1 MVNRTNLLSTHTTL
15 HQINLHKSK
24 YANYELFK
32 QTEPLRN
39 VIILAQE
46 PHAYNGKITGTPR
59 GLKARTVGPSPRS
72 CIIHPIKLNITPIS
86 ELCSEDVVS
95 CLWETESST
104 YAKIMLISVYWDIT
118 IPVIPY
124 ELVSSI
130 SYCHNHNLPYICSMD
145 SNAHSTLWGCNNDN
159 PRGKTLEEFIIRM
172 GADLQNRGNAP
183 TFSNHRSATIIDLT
197 FTDPS
202 LSNALSNW
210 RIHDTPSLSDHVA
223 IRMNLH
229 LSTPP
234 ASPIRIWKTA
244 DWQLFKSLLQNLPP
258 LPLTWNETNIESEC
272 SLLHTLIN
280 NALDIA
286 CPKTILKPTQKLL
299 WWNSSLDNSRRRA
312 HRYHNH
318 YHKRPTEENK
328 TLFNQAR
335 RSHQRQCRKAR
346 RESWKT
352 FVSGSNTQKSAAL
365 LSKIVQKKFNSNTI
379 GHMKL
384 PDGSSTSSTKATL
397 ETLVDE
403 HFPGNS
409 VIEPPLPPLSPAIT
423 LQSIPWITDKL
434 ISQAIHSFKKDK
446 AAGPDDFKPI
456 LLQNL
461 PPIVI
466 SRLNTLFTAC
476 ISLGYTPTPWKTS
489 KTIFIP
495 KNGKTCYQ
503 DPRSFRPISLT
514 SFFFKTL
521 EKLMLWEAEQSCL
534 LTSPMH
540 DNQHAFRKD
549 HSCDIALS
557 RVVGHIEKSILN
569 GHYTLGVF
577 LDIQGAF
584 DNITIDSL
592 ESGMRAHG
600 FPEQMITW
608 YINYMKTRS
617 CQSTLFD
624 STIVRF
630 LNKGT
635 PQGGVFSPI
644 AWNLAF
650 DSLLKLFDRSN
661 VLIIGFADDG
671 TILISGPDPTTLV
684 HIAQEALNKISR
696 WGIDHGLTFS
706 PSKTNAV
713 LFHRK
718 YKSPESTLPSLT
730 LDGSI
735 IKYTTTVKY
744 LGVLLDYKL
753 KWTPH
758 IEDKIAKA
766 KKSLLLHRNAM
777 GKLWGPHPSTV
788 RWLYEGIIKP
798 SLTYGCLVWGHA
810 LTTQSITLKLQRLQR
825 LALLPMS
832 PVRSQT
838 PTAGMEVLAN
848 ITPLT
853 VTIKELS
860 SRAYLRIKP
869 YLTNWDDLG
878 RGNLRGHL
886 HHVKKRVG
894 DLNLDLNNL
903 DKIPPTFQPKNS
915 LNIIVSDFGS
925 TPPPP
930 PNSLLFYTDGSKT
943 PEGIG
948 AGFAVYQMDTA
959 QRSFNLIHSDSFKLP
974 SYATVFQA
982 EVEAINQGARFA
994 LDITTSTPNN
1004 LSLYGDLSH
1013 HELYFIGDNRASL
1026 IAISNN
1032 LAKSRT
1038 VLNCSTNLSLL
1049 NRTHKITLHWIKA
1062 HSGQEGNERAD
1073 HLAKQGTLIPIPPN
1087 PPPNIPNLLPTP
1099 IPLSHV
1105 KNMCKHQS
1113 LKLWNHQWANSQH
1126 CRQTKIFFPEVDVAK
1141 SNHLL
1146 RLNRDHFGRAIRW
1159 LTGHCFLNR
1168 HNNLLHPT
1176 ETTDPQ
1182 CRLCQMDVETS
1193 SHIICQCEA
1202 LCLVRHYHFQ
1212 EFLLPLSPI
1221 TYIKQLTSYLDDPRI
1236 HSLEYL
1242 PHE

>member
-1 MVNRTNLLSTHTTL
+1 
-15 HQINLHKSK
+15 
-24 YANYELFK
+24 
-32 QTEPLRN
+32 
-39 VIILAQE
+39 
-46 PHAYNGKITGTPR
+46 
-59 GLKARTVGPSPRS
+59 
-72 CIIHPIKLNITPIS
+72 
-86 ELCSEDVVS
+86 
-95 CLWETESST
+95 
-104 YAKIMLISVYWDIT
+104 
-118 IPVIPY
+118 
-124 ELVSSI
+124 
-130 SYCHNHNLPYICSMD
+130 
-145 SNAHSTLWGCNNDN
+145 
-159 PRGKTLEEFIIRM
+159 
-172 GADLQNRGNAP
+172 
-183 TFSNHRSATIIDLT
+183 
-197 FTDPS
+197 
-202 LSNALSNW
+202 
-210 RIHDTPSLSDHVA
+210 
-223 IRMNLH
+223 
-229 LSTPP
+229 
-234 ASPIRIWKTA
+234 
-244 DWQLFKSLLQNLPP
+244 
-258 LPLTWNETNIESEC
+258 
-272 SLLHTLIN
+272 
-280 NALDIA
+280 
-286 CPKTILKPTQKLL
+286 
-299 WWNSSLDNSRRRA
+299 
-312 HRYHNH
+312 
-318 YHKRPTEENK
+318 
-328 TLFNQAR
+328 
-335 RSHQRQCRKAR
+335 
-346 RESWKT
+346 
-352 FVSGSNTQKSAAL
+352 
-365 LSKIVQKKFNSNTI
+365 
-379 GHMKL
+379 MKL
-384 PDGSSTSSTKATL
+384 PNGSTTSSTKATL
-397 ETLVDE
+397 EALVDE

-409 VIEPPLPPLSPAIT
+409 ANEAPRPPPSPAIP
-423 LQSIPWITDKL
+423 LLNIPWITDKL

-446 AAGPDDFKPI
+446 AAGPDGFKPI

-461 PPIVI
+461 PPLLI
-466 SRLNTLFTAC
+466 SRLNTIYTAC
-476 ISLGYTPTPWKTS
+476 ISLGYTPNPWKIS

-534 LTSPMH
+534 LTTPMH

-569 GHYTLGVF
+569 GQYTLGVF

-592 ESGMRAHG
+592 ESGMRTHG
-600 FPEQMITW
+600 FPNQMITW

-624 STIVRF
+624 STITRF
-630 LNKGT
+630 LHKGT

-684 HIAQEALNKISR
+684 HIAQEALNKISQ
-696 WGIDHGLTFS
+696 WGIAHGLTFS
-706 PSKTNAV
+706 PSKTKAV

-718 YKSPESTLPSLT
+718 YKSPESSLPPLT
-730 LDGSI
+730 LNG
-735 IKYTTTVKY
+735 TTINYSPTVKY
-744 LGVLLDYKL
+744 LGILLDFKL

-810 LTTQSITLKLQRLQR
+810 LTTKSIILKLQRLQR

-848 ITPLT
+848 ITPIT

-915 LNIIVSDFGS
+915 LNHTVSDFGS
-925 TPPPP
+925 SPPPP
-930 PNSLLFYTDGSKT
+930 PNSLLIYTDGSKT
-943 PEGIG
+943 PDGIG
-948 AGFAVYQMDTA
+948 AGFAVYQMDTS
-959 QRSFNLIHSDSFKLP
+959 QISFNLIHSDSFKLP
-974 SYATVFQA
+974 PYATVFQA

-994 LDITTSTPNN
+994 LDITIPSSIN
-1004 LSLYGDLSH
+1004 LSLYGDLRH

-1038 VLNCSTNLSLL
+1038 VLNCTKNLSLL

-1073 HLAKQGTLIPIPPN
+1073 HLAKLGTALPYPLDPPHI
-1087 PPPNIPNLLPTP
+1087 IPNLLPTP
-1099 IPLSHV
+1099 IPFSHV
-1105 KNMCKHQS
+1105 KNRCKQQS
-1113 LKLWNHQWANSQH
+1113 LKLWNQQWANSQN
-1126 CRQTKIFFPEVDVAK
+1126 CRQTKIFFPEVDIAK

-1146 RLNRDHFGRAIRW
+1146 RLNRDHFGRAMRW

-1168 HNNLLHPT
+1168 HNFLLYPT
-1176 ETTDPQ
+1176 ETTDPL
-1182 CRLCQMDVETS
+1182 CRLCNMEDETS

-1202 LCLVRHYHFQ
+1202 LYLVRHYHFQ

-1221 TYIKQLTSYLDDPRI
+1221 TYMKQLTSYLDDPRI
-1236 HSLEYL
+1236 YSLESL

>member
-1 MVNRTNLLSTHTTL
+1 
-15 HQINLHKSK
+15 
-24 YANYELFK
+24 
-32 QTEPLRN
+32 
-39 VIILAQE
+39 
-46 PHAYNGKITGTPR
+46 
-59 GLKARTVGPSPRS
+59 
-72 CIIHPIKLNITPIS
+72 
-86 ELCSEDVVS
+86 
-95 CLWETESST
+95 
-104 YAKIMLISVYWDIT
+104 
-118 IPVIPY
+118 
-124 ELVSSI
+124 
-130 SYCHNHNLPYICSMD
+130 MD

-159 PRGKTLEEFIIRM
+159 PRGKTLEEFIIRA
-172 GADLQNRGNAP
+172 GSDLLNRGNIP
-183 TFSNHRSATIIDLT
+183 TFTNHRSATIIDITLS
-197 FTDPS
+197 DPS
-202 LSNALSNW
+202 LSNVLSNW
-210 RIHDTPSLSDHVA
+210 RVHNTPSHSDHAA
-223 IRMNLH
+223 IRANLH

-234 ASPIRIWKTA
+234 PLPSRVWKTA
-244 DWQLFKSLLQNLPP
+244 DWQLFKSLLENLPP
-258 LPLTWNETNIESEC
+258 LPLTWNEDIIESEC
-272 SLLHTLIN
+272 TLLNSLIN
-280 NALDIA
+280 TALNEA
-286 CPKTILKPTQKLL
+286 CPKIILKPTQKLP
-299 WWNSSLDNSRRRA
+299 WWNTSLDNSRRSA
-312 HRYHNH
+312 HRHHNH
-318 YHKRPTEENK
+318 YQKRPTELNK
-328 TLFNQAR
+328 KLFNRAR
-335 RSHQRQCRKAR
+335 RFHQRQCRKAR
-346 RESWKT
+346 RESWKN
-352 FVSGSNTQKSAAL
+352 FVSGSNTQKSASL
-365 LSKIVQKKFNSNTI
+365 LSKIVQKKFNSNSI
-379 GHMKL
+379 GYMKL
-384 PDGSSTSSTKATL
+384 PDGTVTSSTIATL
-397 ETLVDE
+397 ETLVNE

-409 VIEPPLPPLSPAIT
+409 ANMAPLPPPSPPISLLT
-423 LQSIPWITDKL
+423 IPWITDKL
-434 ISQAIHSFKKDK
+434 ISQAIYSFKKDK

-461 PPIVI
+461 PPSVI
-466 SRLNTLFTAC
+466 SRLNTLYTAC
-476 ISLGYTPTPWKTS
+476 ITLGYTPTPWKTS

-495 KNGKTCYQ
+495 KNGKSCYQ

-534 LTSPMH
+534 LSSPMH
-540 DNQHAFRKD
+540 ENQHAFRKD

-592 ESGMRAHG
+592 ESGMKAHG

-617 CQSTLFD
+617 CQSTLFN

-630 LNKGT
+630 LHKGT

-684 HIAQEALNKISR
+684 YIAQEALNKISQ
-696 WGIDHGLTFS
+696 WGADHGLTFS

-718 YKSPESTLPSLT
+718 YKSPETSLPSLT

-735 IKYTTTVKY
+735 ISYTPTVKY
-744 LGVLLDYKL
+744 LGVTLDYKL

-798 SLTYGCLVWGHA
+798 SLTYGCLVWGHS
-810 LTTQSITLKLQRLQR
+810 LTTKSIILKLHRLQR

-838 PTAGMEVLAN
+838 PTAGMEILAN

-853 VTIKELS
+853 ITIKELT

-869 YLTNWDDLG
+869 YLPNWDDLG
-878 RGNLRGHL
+878 RGTLRGHL
-886 HHVKKRVG
+886 YHVKKRVG
-894 DLNLDLNNL
+894 DLKLDLDNL

-915 LNIIVSDFGS
+915 LNLITADFGS
-925 TPPPP
+925 SPPPP
-930 PNSLLFYTDGSKT
+930 PNTLLIYTDGSKT
-943 PEGIG
+943 PDGIG
-948 AGFAVYQMDTA
+948 AGFAAYQMDTSH
-959 QRSFNLIHSDSFKLP
+959 RSFNLIHSDSFKLP

-994 LDITTSTPNN
+994 LDITTPTPNN
-1004 LSLYGDLSH
+1004 LSLYGDLRH
-1013 HELYFIGDNRASL
+1013 YEIYFIGDNRSSL
-1026 IAISNN
+1026 TAITNN
-1032 LAKSRT
+1032 LAKSRI
-1038 VLNCSTNLSLL
+1038 VLNCTKNLSQL

-1062 HSGQEGNERAD
+1062 HSGHEGNERAD
-1073 HLAKQGTLIPIPPN
+1073 YLAKQGTTLPIPPILPPTIPPN
-1087 PPPNIPNLLPTP
+1087 PPPTIPNLLPTP

-1105 KNMCKHQS
+1105 KNMCKQQS
-1113 LKLWNHQWANSQH
+1113 LNLWNQQWANSQH
-1126 CRQTKIFFPEVDVAK
+1126 CRQTKIFFPEVDSPK

-1146 RLNRDHFGRAIRW
+1146 RLNRDHFARAIRW

-1176 ETTDPQ
+1176 ETIDPQ
-1182 CRLCQMDVETS
+1182 CRLCNMDLETS

-1202 LCLVRHYHFQ
+1202 LCLIRHYHFQ
-1212 EFLLPLSPI
+1212 EFLLPLAPI
-1221 TYIKQLTSYLDDPRI
+1221 PYIRQLTSYLDDPRI
-1236 HSLEYL
+1236 HTLESL